1 MDLLQMKE
9 AAKQIPGKGGK
20 VVRDLVDEAMR
31 LRTCLDE
38 KLSVCKP
45 HCDEIKRLD
54 GVIKELREQ
63 VEQLEPFSD
72 NEMYS

>member
-31 LRTCLDE
+31 LQTCLSA
-38 KLSVCKP
+38 KLSVCMP
-45 HCDEIKRLD
+45 HCDEVKRLN
-54 GVIKELREQ
+54 GVVKELRKQ
-63 VEQLEPFSD
+63 VKDLKFLLRH
-72 NEMYS
+72 